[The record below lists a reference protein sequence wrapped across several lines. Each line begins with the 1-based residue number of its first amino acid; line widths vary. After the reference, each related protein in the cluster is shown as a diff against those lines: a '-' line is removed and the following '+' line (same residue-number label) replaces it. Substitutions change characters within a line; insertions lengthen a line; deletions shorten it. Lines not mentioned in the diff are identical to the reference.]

1 MLGPAYAIAHFSGR
15 ALGVFATLSALILAN
30 GIAAGLFRHRWWA
43 VLGIAISL
51 AACLVLHISLLS
63 GMISSNTGTYF
74 RETEPIRFWIS
85 CAVVFV
91 GVVFPSIAV
100 WFM

>member
-1 MLGPAYAIAHFSGR
+1 MLSPAYSRAYFSGR
-15 ALGVFATLSALILAN
+15 ALGVFLSVCVIILAN
-30 GIAAGLFRHRWWA
+30 GIAAGLSLHKWWS

-51 AACLVLHISLLS
+51 AAFLVLHITLLS

-85 CAVVFV
+85 CAVVLV

-100 WFM
+100 WFA